1 MPCTQHGTG
10 SHALDFPTQLSSAP
24 TRSKRTGEPG
34 TQFELQECPINA
46 EIWLPR
52 LHNAG
57 TGHSAV
63 GQEENLRLRPEIRE
77 GEENGFLMMLE
88 DRSA

>member
-1 MPCTQHGTG
+1 MSYTQHGTSSRAMG
-10 SHALDFPTQLSSAP
+10 FPTKLTSAP

-52 LHNAG
+52 LFHNAG

-63 GQEENLRLRPEIRE
+63 GQEENLSSVPRF
-77 GEENGFLMMLE
+77 EEKKRMDF
-88 DRSA
+88 S